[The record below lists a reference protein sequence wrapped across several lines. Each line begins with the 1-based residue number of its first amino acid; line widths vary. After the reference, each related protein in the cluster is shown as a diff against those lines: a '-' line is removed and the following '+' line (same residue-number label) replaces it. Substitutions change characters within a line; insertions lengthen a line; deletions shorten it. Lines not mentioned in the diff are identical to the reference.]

1 MENLTHLPKLPSFG
15 SVKKMSPIAR
25 REYRNGML
33 FLLPWFIGF
42 LGFVL
47 LPMLATLFFTFID
60 LKITT
65 GVSDRTQVGGPGKLC
80 NLVQG

>member
-60 LKITT
+60 YEDHHRR
-65 GVSDRTQVGGPGKLC
+65 VDRSQMGGPGKLC
-80 NLVQG
+80 HFVQR